1 MTVNLRA
8 DNNREREAQ
17 PMTDREIDLRKLP
30 VRLQYLIAL
39 TVVAIVTI
47 AAWLVGRNRPIAYW
61 ITHYLIPILGV
72 SYIVLFTFVVLRR
85 IRKQ

>member
-1 MTVNLRA
+1 VQ
-8 DNNREREAQ
+8 DQ
-17 PMTDREIDLRKLP
+17 KIDIRRLP

-47 AAWLVGRNRPIAYW
+47 AAWLVGRNRPVAYW

-72 SYIVLFTFVVLRR
+72 SYIVLFTFVILKRV
-85 IRKQ
+85 RKQ

>member
-1 MTVNLRA
+1 MTELR
-8 DNNREREAQ
+8 RKREALFNS
-17 PMTDREIDLRKLP
+17 MTKNKIDLRTLP
-30 VRLQYLIAL
+30 RWLQYVIAL

-72 SYIVLFTFVVLRR
+72 SYIVLFTFVILRR
-85 IRKQ
+85 VRKQ

>member
-1 MTVNLRA
+1 VQ
-8 DNNREREAQ
+8 DQ
-17 PMTDREIDLRKLP
+17 KIDIRRLP

-47 AAWLVGRNRPIAYW
+47 AAWLVGRNRHVAYW

-72 SYIVLFTFVVLRR
+72 SYIILFTFVILRR
-85 IRKQ
+85 VRKQ